1 MKKPRV
7 LSVVG
12 WLLMAAVIA
21 FFLFRYIDAQNY
33 EDWLEA
39 QAVAVVEQVQAIPA
53 EELEYVARYAPWQ
66 LPSQAIVTPG
76 WKEKLGDQEYII
88 QMSDEQLDVAVR
100 KLVDTMTLSSVESR
114 ETPPDSGEALLNITF
129 FDGQDGGIT
138 FYLRSNIRLEYRVE
152 MEDGNLLYAQYAV
165 DRDAL
170 LTLWDALGVPRKIAT
185 SIE

>member
-12 WLLMAAVIA
+12 WLLVAAVVA
-21 FFLFRYIDAQNY
+21 FVLFRYINARNY
-33 EDWLEA
+33 EDWLEE
-39 QAVAVVEQVQAIPA
+39 QALAVVEQVQAIPA

-76 WKEKLGDQEYII
+76 WEQKLGDREYII
-88 QMSDEQLDVAVR
+88 QTPDEELDAAVR
-100 KLVDTMTLSSVESR
+100 KLVETMTLSSFESR
-114 ETPPDSGEALLNITF
+114 ETPPDSGEALLNIIF
-129 FDGQDGGIT
+129 FGGQDGGIT
-138 FYLRSNIRLEYRVE
+138 FYLRSNIRLEYRGK

-170 LTLWDALGVPRKIAT
+170 LTLWDALGVPRKTAT